1 MHIQKIM
8 TMFLRECSYNTQYR
22 HLGLIFNSHE
32 VIETASLQLCFW
44 HSCDNFWIQLILAI
58 HHKSKKRIECIPNI
72 YRLPHCHCVHC
83 WKGAG
88 IWVQMQ
94 RFQIFIVDCWKWMVM
109 DTLVGVFL
117 ISRMSRNKSALLDI
131 NPARFDHCCVHKE
144 NSLKS

>member
-1 MHIQKIM
+1 MNIQKIV
-8 TMFLRECSYNTQYR
+8 TMFLRECSYSTQYR

-32 VIETASLQLCFW
+32 VIETASLLLCLLTQLRQLLNSADSR
-44 HSCDNFWIQLILAI
+44 HSSQV
-58 HHKSKKRIECIPNI
+58 KKCIECIPNI
-72 YRLPHCHCVHC
+72 YRLPHCHRVHC

-131 NPARFDHCCVHKE
+131 NPARFGHCCMHKE